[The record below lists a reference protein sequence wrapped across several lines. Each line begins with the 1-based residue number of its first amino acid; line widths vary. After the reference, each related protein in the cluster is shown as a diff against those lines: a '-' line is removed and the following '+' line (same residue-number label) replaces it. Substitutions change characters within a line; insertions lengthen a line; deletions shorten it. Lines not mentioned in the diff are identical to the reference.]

1 MDIPLKALDN
11 GFDLPVYGFGANKI
25 GGGSTAEDNPDIDRT
40 NQT

>member
-1 MDIPLKALDN
+1 MDIPIKALDN

-25 GGGSTAEDNPDIDRT
+25 GTESNTDIDRT